1 VIDAP
6 DLWSL
11 VEARANA
18 TPDAVFAIDEHW
30 ESLTFA
36 EYRERALRVAAALHA
51 RGIREGD
58 LVSWQLP
65 SWIAACVLSAALARL
80 GAVQNPVLALLRERE
95 VGFIVRQ
102 AKPKLWIAPSRW
114 RDFDYAAMARSVLAG
129 TGCDYLAC
137 NRALPEADPAQL
149 PPYTVPRGEPIRWL
163 LYTSGTTADPKGVLH
178 SDASMAAG
186 ARGMGISLE
195 LEAGDRWAIVFPI
208 THVGGVG
215 MLYAL
220 MQFGTSVALVE
231 SFDASTPR
239 LLGRLGVTVAS
250 GGTAL
255 ALRYLDAQRSNP
267 REPVFPALRVTLC
280 GASPKPIGL
289 HEQIRDELGGSG
301 IVSVY
306 GLTEA
311 PFTTAS
317 GIRDTADQLTRTEG
331 RAIEGCE
338 LRIVDAEGRVCP
350 PGESGEVRIR
360 GTHLFKGYLDDS
372 LNAEA
377 FDSTGFF
384 RSGDLGCLDAD
395 GCLEITGRLKDVI
408 IRNGE
413 NISAKQI
420 EDLLFA
426 HPDVKEAAVI
436 GLPDP
441 RTGERACA
449 VIVPKDAARTVTL
462 ETIARHCREAGLP
475 IQKVPE
481 QVENVDEL
489 PRNATGK
496 VLKYELRAR
505 YAKKSKN

>member
-11 VEARANA
+11 IEARAKA
-18 TPDAVFAIDEHW
+18 TPDALFAIDERF

-36 EYRERALRVAAALHA
+36 EYRDRALRVAAALHA
-51 RGIREGD
+51 RGIGSGD

-65 SWIAACVLSAALARL
+65 TWLASLVLSAALARL

-95 VGFIVRQ
+95 VGFIARQ
-102 AKPKLWIAPSRW
+102 AKPRLWIAPSRW
-114 RDFDYAAMARSVLAG
+114 RDFDYAAMAREVLAG
-129 TGCDYLAC
+129 SGCSYLAC
-137 NRALPEADPAQL
+137 DRSLPEDDPARL
-149 PPYTVPRGEPIRWL
+149 PRYTAPRGEPIRWL

-186 ARGMGISLE
+186 ARGMGLSLG
-195 LEAGDRWAIVFPI
+195 LEPFDRWAIVFPV

-215 MLYAL
+215 MLFAL
-220 MQFGTSVALVE
+220 MQFGTSTALAE
-231 SFDASTPR
+231 SFDAATPR

-255 ALRYLDAQRSNP
+255 ALRYLEAQRANP
-267 REPVFPALRVTLC
+267 REPVFPALRVTVC
-280 GASPKPIGL
+280 GASPKPVGL
-289 HEQIRDELGGSG
+289 HEQVRDELGGSG

-317 GIRDTADQLTRTEG
+317 GTSDTADQLTRSEG
-331 RAIEGCE
+331 RATLGCE
-338 LRIVDAEGRVCP
+338 LRIVDADGRICS
-350 PGESGEVRIR
+350 PGETGEVRIR
-360 GTHLFKGYLDDS
+360 GAHLFKGYLDEVLD
-372 LNAEA
+372 AEA
-377 FDSTGFF
+377 FDRDGFF

-395 GCLEITGRLKDVI
+395 GCLEITGRLKDII

-449 VIVPKDAARTVTL
+449 VIVPKDAARAVTL
-462 ETIARHCREAGLP
+462 DEVARHCRAAGLP

-481 QVENVDEL
+481 QIELVAEL

-496 VLKYELRAR
+496 ILKHELRAR
-505 YAKKSKN
+505 YGKRLSN